1 MVLGVIF
8 LYLAL
13 IFGLA
18 SLFLLWNI
26 AFLDFLRS
34 YRVWFMRIS
43 AVSLTF
49 SALLMVYYLIT
60 SNFSINYVYSY
71 TSLDLA
77 LIYKLSALCTG
88 EAGSMLFLSWIILL
102 IAAYWYERSH
112 EKGESSII
120 LVLGLIMLLITIS
133 LGPFAPTLQKH
144 PDFSGIPQDGLGL
157 NPILVNIWMVF
168 HPPGIF
174 IGYALMVVVFTLAV
188 MQNQNWESR
197 SRSFARLA
205 WLILSFGIISGCVW
219 SYEVWESYWIWDP
232 AFTSSLMVWLLLTA
246 YLHTA
251 ARYRKSQ
258 SFNLLAPSIGMIGFV
273 MALYSTYIIRSGLI
287 QSVHS
292 FGVGEQNLL
301 LLYIVAIMFIF
312 SFILIIKKTLV
323 HKDEK
328 KSNGTAPT
336 LSDDNL
342 FLLTTLLFILLSTI
356 LFTGLSYSLIFDLFG
371 SALAIS
377 FTLFNDWSYP
387 LTVLLLLI
395 LGLCTFKHQYRKN
408 ALIMMVLITIAFIV
422 LGITGNIYDDISLA
436 AISFAAIG
444 SLNMISKI
452 VISKAGKQNR
462 LQIVSPH
469 LIHLGI
475 AILLLGVLM
484 STFFIDE
491 IIYFRSINEKK
502 EVGDYEIQLV
512 DLGLPVQHE
521 YYTSKLSKIGT
532 YNIYKKNGPI
542 IASGDAIFIE
552 ERGEFITS
560 PFISRGWLSDVRI
573 TFQGVG
579 TTTPIFFS
587 LANVKIVPG
596 MTIIWLG
603 SLLVLLGI
611 FPKIIYA
618 NINE

>member
-13 IFGLA
+13 IFGLT
-18 SLFLLWNI
+18 SLFLLLQSP
-26 AFLDFLRS
+26 FFDFLRPK
-34 YRVWFMRIS
+34 RVWFMRIS
-43 AVSLTF
+43 AVSLTL
-49 SALLMVYYLIT
+49 SVLLMVYYLIT

-77 LIYKLSALCTG
+77 LIYKLSALWTG
-88 EAGSMLFLSWIILL
+88 EAGSMLFFSWILLL
-102 IAAYWYERSH
+102 IAAYWYEKSH
-112 EKGESSII
+112 EKGERSII
-120 LVLGLIMLLITIS
+120 LVLGLMILLLTIS
-133 LGPFAPTLQKH
+133 LSPFAPTLQKH
-144 PDFSGIPQDGLGL
+144 PDFSDIPQDGLGL
-157 NPILVNIWMVF
+157 NPMLVNIWMVF

-174 IGYALMVVVFTLAV
+174 IGYALMVVVFALVV

-197 SRSFARLA
+197 SRSFARWA
-205 WLILSFGIISGCVW
+205 WLILSFGIISGCIW

-232 AFTSSLMVWLLLTA
+232 AFTSSLMVWLLFTA
-246 YLHTA
+246 YLHTV
-251 ARYRKSQ
+251 ARYRKSKH
-258 SFNLLAPSIGMIGFV
+258 FNLLAPSIGMIGFV

-292 FGVGEQNLL
+292 FGAGEQNLF

-312 SFILIIKKTLV
+312 SFILIIKKGLV
-323 HKDEK
+323 HKEEINSK
-328 KSNGTAPT
+328 GAAQI

-356 LFTGLSYSLIFDLFG
+356 LFTGLSYSLIFDLLG
-371 SALAIS
+371 STLAIS

-387 LTVLLLLI
+387 LTVLLLLV
-395 LGLCTFKHQYRKN
+395 LGLCTFKHQYRRN
-408 ALIMMVLITIAFIV
+408 ALIMAVFLTIAFIV
-422 LGITGNIYDDISLA
+422 LGITGDIYDDISLA

-444 SLNMISKI
+444 SLNIIRKN

-491 IIYFRSINEKK
+491 TIYFRSINEIK

-512 DLGLPVQHE
+512 DLEFPVQHE

-532 YNIYKKNGPI
+532 YNILKKNGPI
-542 IASGDAIFIE
+542 IASGDAVFIE
-552 ERGEFITS
+552 ENGEYTTS
-560 PFISRGWLSDVRI
+560 PFIYRGWLSDARI
-573 TFQGVG
+573 TYQGIG

-596 MTIIWLG
+596 MSIIWLG
-603 SLLVLLGI
+603 CLLVLLGI
-611 FPKIIYA
+611 IPKIIA
-618 NINE
+618 DRIV